1 MATTWSDL
9 ENRDGVR
16 FSFNCWPD
24 DRQSA
29 SKCVVP
35 LGALVT
41 PLKPIAEVPVRV
53 CGKLAVL
60 RFVFN
65 LSFSLSLS
73 LVERHHRASS
83 SFARA
88 SFDLFYPRDLSRA
101 RDREKKASG
110 DLVEFWIQER
120 TREKRTK
127 IRASARAL
135 RCRIVASR

>member
-1 MATTWSDL
+1 MASSILPLNPRARCEPAQREDHREKTIKEMATVTWSDL

-53 CGKLAVL
+53 ENEQFCVL
-60 RFVFN
+60 FFI
-65 LSFSLSLS
+65 SLSLS
-73 LVERHHRASS
+73 L
-83 SFARA
+83 
-88 SFDLFYPRDLSRA
+88 
-101 RDREKKASG
+101 
-110 DLVEFWIQER
+110 
-120 TREKRTK
+120 
-127 IRASARAL
+127 
-135 RCRIVASR
+135 CR

>member
-1 MATTWSDL
+1 MATTTWSDL

-53 CGKLAVL
+53 
-60 RFVFN
+60 
-65 LSFSLSLS
+65 
-73 LVERHHRASS
+73 VEN
-83 SFARA
+83 
-88 SFDLFYPRDLSRA
+88 
-101 RDREKKASG
+101 
-110 DLVEFWIQER
+110 
-120 TREKRTK
+120 
-127 IRASARAL
+127 
-135 RCRIVASR
+135 

>member
-1 MATTWSDL
+1 MRSVTTSCYVYIYRGRKKVKQEFGIFEYLGFHNLEHFQFNPPRANRHKDETTGREDHREKAIKEMATVSWSDL

-53 CGKLAVL
+53 
-60 RFVFN
+60 
-65 LSFSLSLS
+65 
-73 LVERHHRASS
+73 VE
-83 SFARA
+83 
-88 SFDLFYPRDLSRA
+88 
-101 RDREKKASG
+101 
-110 DLVEFWIQER
+110 I
-120 TREKRTK
+120 
-127 IRASARAL
+127 
-135 RCRIVASR
+135 